1 MSIVNLKYT
10 SGPFKSYQM
19 KIFLFAVLIVL
30 DLACLAIFFY
40 LWKSSKYPGAE
51 IGNMDWGLA
60 KIFGIGFVI
69 ISLVIGGIIYF
80 KK

>member
-1 MSIVNLKYT
+1 MEFSPPTNDRQTEIAK
-10 SGPFKSYQM
+10 M
-19 KIFLFAVLIVL
+19 KIYLLVVLGVL
-30 DLACLAIFFY
+30 DLACLSIFIY
-40 LWKSSKYPGAE
+40 LWRSSQYPGAE

-69 ISLVIGGIIYF
+69 ISLIIGSLIFF